1 MRVLIIIAIIQQ
13 WCVDSDSLPPT
24 RLQSKAK
31 NDSDYRKFIATEA
44 KTTMLLLI

>member
-13 WCVDSDSLPPT
+13 TLIHCPPLQQ
-24 RLQSKAK
+24 LQSKAK
-31 NDSDYRKFIATEA
+31 NDSVYRKFIATEA

>member
-13 WCVDSDSLPPT
+13 TLIHCPPLLQQ
-24 RLQSKAK
+24 LQSKAK